1 MRRPSLSAEAIR
13 DELNQAA
20 LRYSLDGEGA
30 SIDFM
35 LPTRAEPVDAT
46 SPNWD
51 VEAECPEGLDELA
64 RHAEAGVADHH
75 PGLPGQA
82 REFEPDASGGRRGVC
97 LFAGLV

>member
-64 RHAEAGVADHH
+64 RRAVIEVSQNYDLDDG
-75 PGLPGQA
+75 
-82 REFEPDASGGRRGVC
+82 
-97 LFAGLV
+97 